1 MKIQQTPPVDPPEL
15 VTNSFP
21 FSVLFVCCCFY
32 LHVCL
37 FVFIMFNQLF
47 LLFLFEAYIYLMFRH
62 KLRLLAC
69 ERRRISGCRF
79 AGYKASGSHSMNE
92 KSDSGFDQPPLFCYK
107 RPSLRR
113 GEGGFRFQDHIS
125 N

>member
-1 MKIQQTPPVDPPEL
+1 
-15 VTNSFP
+15 
-21 FSVLFVCCCFY
+21 
-32 LHVCL
+32 
-37 FVFIMFNQLF
+37 MFNQLF
-47 LLFLFEAYIYLMFRH
+47 LLFLFEAYIHLTFTQT
-62 KLRLLAC
+62 LRLLGC
-69 ERRRISGCRF
+69 ERRRISGCHF

-107 RPSLRR
+107 RPSLRG